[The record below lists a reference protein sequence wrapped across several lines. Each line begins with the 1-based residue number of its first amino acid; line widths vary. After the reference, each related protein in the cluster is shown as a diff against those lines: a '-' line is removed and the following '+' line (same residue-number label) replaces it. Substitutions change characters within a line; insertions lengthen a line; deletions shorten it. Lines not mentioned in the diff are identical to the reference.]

1 MDLVNFLRS
10 SNIPYVHVDVTI
22 RPFVRAFI
30 KFIQYTDTH
39 DVAMI
44 FQNEKGEKSDLL
56 GSVMN
61 IFYWKNYVCYGLRLV
76 FTEQYEG
83 IYEILSQYSI
93 RSITFDG
100 LNKTTANRIA
110 NLRPMPSHFAILA
123 RPTEMLDLFESV
135 ITVCQFSIVDVDLTL
150 ILSNNIWVNKL
161 CGLSYTE

>member
-1 MDLVNFLRS
+1 MCSTLSSEMVLIIDITWNIVSMDLVNFLRS

-61 IFYWKNYVCYGLRLV
+61 IFY
-76 FTEQYEG
+76 
-83 IYEILSQYSI
+83 
-93 RSITFDG
+93 
-100 LNKTTANRIA
+100 
-110 NLRPMPSHFAILA
+110 
-123 RPTEMLDLFESV
+123 
-135 ITVCQFSIVDVDLTL
+135 
-150 ILSNNIWVNKL
+150 
-161 CGLSYTE
+161 